1 MNRKHALESIFRAGL
16 SAVKTDQAIRNHVHA
31 RENILTIMDTRFDL
45 NTFKRIV
52 IAGAGKG
59 CAPMAAALQD
69 LLGHR
74 IDTGLIVVKY
84 GHGLT
89 LDRIEVIEA
98 AHPVP
103 DENSLLAGKR
113 ILQLAESLSEQ
124 DLFICL
130 LTGGASSLLVSPQSG
145 VSLSDLQTLNARLLS
160 CGADIHEMNALRKHV
175 SCIKGGA
182 LTRAASPATVISLVV
197 SDVVGDDLS
206 TIASGPTTPDSST
219 YRDCADIIDKY
230 NLGTSLPASVL
241 KAINDGLNGH
251 IPETPGGNDPAFSRT
266 HNHIIANNEKA
277 VHAAF
282 LKATELGYHPHIF
295 STECT
300 GESREVGQKLIAFAV
315 DVQKTGSPAKKP
327 TCIIAGGE
335 TTVSMTRSGKGG
347 RNQELA
353 LSMALALKSHTGIYA
368 LAAGTDG
375 SDGPTDA
382 AGAFVFPDTCER
394 GRAAGLDLS
403 THLRTHDAYPAF
415 KTLDDLFITGPTLT
429 NVMDIVVILVTDS
442 E

>member
-1 MNRKHALESIFRAGL
+1 M
-16 SAVKTDQAIRNHVHA
+16 AVKTDQAIRNHVHV

-45 NTFKRIV
+45 NAFKRIV

-69 LLGHR
+69 LLGDR

-84 GHGLT
+84 DHGVA

-103 DENSLLAGKR
+103 DENSLRAGSR
-113 ILQLAESLSEQ
+113 ILQLAESLNEQ

-130 LTGGASSLLVSPQSG
+130 LTGGASSLLVSPQPG
-145 VSLSDLQTLNARLLS
+145 ISLADLQKLNARLLT
-160 CGADIHEMNALRKHV
+160 CGADIHEMNTLRKHV
-175 SCIKGGA
+175 SNIKGGA
-182 LTRAASPATVISLVV
+182 LARTASPATVVSLIV

-206 TIASGPTTPDSST
+206 AIASGPTSPDSST

-230 NLGTSLPASVL
+230 KLGASLPASVL
-241 KAINDGLNGH
+241 KVIKDGLNGH

-266 HNHIIANNEKA
+266 HNHIIANIEHA
-277 VHAAF
+277 LQAAF

-300 GESREVGQKLIAFAV
+300 GEARELGQKLIQFAL
-315 DVQKTGSPAKKP
+315 DVQRSGNPVKTPA
-327 TCIIAGGE
+327 CIIAGGE
-335 TTVSMTRSGKGG
+335 TTVSMTKSGKGG

-353 LSMALALKSHTGIYA
+353 LSMALALKSHTGISA

-382 AGAFVFPDTCER
+382 AGAFAFPDTVAR
-394 GRAAGLDLS
+394 GQEFGLDLS
-403 THLRTHDAYPAF
+403 THLQAHDAYPAF
-415 KTLDDLFITGPTLT
+415 KKLDDLFITGPTLT
-429 NVMDIVVILVTDS
+429 NVMDMVVILITAPA
-442 E
+442 